1 MRIRIESDSIR
12 FKSGM
17 RRDRGFCPFCGFEN
31 KPLTGDAGEVI
42 GGEQCEHLTKIRT
55 DRCLNVHGD
64 RILNVDLVFEGR
76 ASFDESTICLNPECG
91 GKIKDMTDYGDE
103 YDEPEEVFV
112 CARCELTFFVEAR

>member
-31 KPLTGDAGEVI
+31 KPLTGDAGAVI
-42 GGEQCEHLTKIRT
+42 GGEQCEPLTKIRT

-64 RILNVDLVFEGR
+64 RHACVKRKI
-76 ASFDESTICLNPECG
+76 PEALAPPVHGSLCP
-91 GKIKDMTDYGDE
+91 Y
-103 YDEPEEVFV
+103 
-112 CARCELTFFVEAR
+112 